1 VFAPWKKPWSVCF
14 SKGNRMS
21 KITFFI
27 PYPEIIPVVEDV
39 FREQGTDGWELE
51 IVLSKFVREIADWKD
66 TGTDVLI
73 ARGVTAAALK
83 KIVRGTPVVELP
95 VSGYEVMR
103 AIWEC
108 QKKYAPRKIAIVG
121 SRDMIYGVKKIEEII
136 GIELMVVEV
145 QHEDEAESIL
155 QAVKDS
161 GVSVIIGGVMSTWVA
176 KRIGLQA
183 EFIQIGQDAIYRA
196 LSEAKRVA
204 LVRRQEQERGEQFR
218 AILEYSTEGVVAVDA
233 DGVIKLINAAA
244 VKLANVNE
252 EAVGFP
258 VDNVLPQLGLTKA
271 LESGRAELGEIETI
285 NGQPMAVNRVPF
297 SIGGQAVGAV
307 ATFQPVSAIQ
317 ELEGK
322 IRRKVYQRGHVAKL
336 TAANILGKSPA
347 IQRAIAI
354 AKEFSDINS
363 TVLIMGETGTG
374 KEIFAQSI
382 HNASGRKKGPFV
394 AVNCAALPE
403 NLLESELFGYTEG
416 AFTGAARGGKIGLF
430 ELAHMGTIFLDEIS
444 EISHKLQGRLLRVL
458 QEREIMRLGDDKVI
472 PINVRVIAATN
483 QDLYSLM
490 RKGLFREDLYYR
502 VDILRLVLP
511 PLRERREDIIPL
523 LHHFL
528 KEYCHHFNKKFRDIS
543 PEAQRLFQ
551 DYYWRGNVRELRNV
565 AERLAALS
573 RSGVIE
579 PEDVEGMFA
588 QSPDQAHAA
597 VPVSG
602 VESALMYTAGD
613 TDLNRTL
620 LMKALEESHYHYGKA
635 AAKLGIS
642 RTTLW
647 RRLKEN
653 DSRK

>member
-1 VFAPWKKPWSVCF
+1 MFAPWKKPWSVCF

>member
-1 VFAPWKKPWSVCF
+1 
-14 SKGNRMS
+14 MS

-39 FREQGTDGWELE
+39 FQEQGTDGWELE

-145 QHEDEAESIL
+145 QHEDEAESVL

-233 DGVIKLINAAA
+233 DGVINLINAAA

-252 EAVGFP
+252 EAVGLP
-258 VDNVLPQLGLTKA
+258 VDNVFPQLGLTKA

-307 ATFQPVSAIQ
+307 ATFQPVSVIQ

-336 TAANILGKSPA
+336 TASNILGKSPA

-458 QEREIMRLGDDKVI
+458 QEREIMRLGDDKLI

-483 QDLYSLM
+483 QDLYRLM

-551 DYYWRGNVRELRNV
+551 DYYWPGNVRELRNV

-602 VESALMYTAGD
+602 VESALMYTAGG

>member
-1 VFAPWKKPWSVCF
+1 
-14 SKGNRMS
+14 MS

>member
-1 VFAPWKKPWSVCF
+1 
-14 SKGNRMS
+14 MS

-39 FREQGTDGWELE
+39 FQEQGTGGWELE

-145 QHEDEAESIL
+145 QHEDEAESVL

-161 GVSVIIGGVMSTWVA
+161 GVAVIIGGVMSTWVA

-233 DGVIKLINAAA
+233 DGVINLINAAA

-252 EAVGFP
+252 EAVGLP

-336 TAANILGKSPA
+336 TASNILGKSPA

-403 NLLESELFGYTEG
+403 NLLESELFGYAEG

-483 QDLYSLM
+483 QDLYRLM
-490 RKGLFREDLYYR
+490 RKGIFREDLYYR

-528 KEYCHHFNKKFRDIS
+528 KEDCHHFNKKFRDIS

-597 VPVSG
+597 VPASG